1 MKTEKQLQYEA
12 DLKAKGFTLFDEAL
26 PEIGKPVEAIRV
38 HQPRGFG
45 GVILRTER
53 LIVPV
58 IRESEYNYTDT
69 LNQDRCL
76 ASSEFDAWRELDAAQ
91 SATPDNG

>member
-26 PEIGKPVEAIRV
+26 PDIGKPVEAVRV

-45 GVILRTER
+45 GVILLTER

-58 IRESEYNYTDT
+58 IRESKYNYTDT

-76 ASSEFDAWRELDAAQ
+76 ASSEFDAWRDLDADQPAY
-91 SATPDNG
+91 AGNC